1 MTAVQDLTGYAKF
14 GQAHVDG
21 LKNPISSFN
30 TLYNSMPDPQKKVAD
45 QMFES
50 FGQRAAASHR

>member
-45 QMFES
+45 QVFQS
-50 FGQRAAASHR
+50 YSPKAAASHK